1 MCFPNPNLTY
11 TQHLLAGLP
20 PPKVNTGSYVATHK
34 GTDCETVFTIFSI
47 RLAAGLLVTITR
59 SFVSAS
65 VKSDSFVPRTT
76 TRQQYIDACW

>member
-1 MCFPNPNLTY
+1 M
-11 TQHLLAGLP
+11 LP
-20 PPKVNTGSYVATHK
+20 QPESDLYSTSPGWAAPPKVNTGSYVATHK